1 MQNPLGRLGLR
12 RGSTILASSR
22 FDRNNIARLT
32 SFAAAAG
39 RGPALDVFVFK
50 GLLMRPIAFTCAA
63 ALGVWAAC
71 CATVAAEESPA
82 ERNRQVRSILSDA
95 CFKCHGPD
103 SVGRKAELRLDRRDA
118 AIAAGALKPGKP
130 DESELLSR
138 VLAEDDELRMPPP
151 ETNKTLTAEQKE
163 LLRRWIAEG
172 AEYATHWSFT
182 ALPKQVAPPA
192 VEDRDRWAANEIDRF
207 VLARLRQSGREPAA
221 EATREKWLRRVS
233 FDLTG
238 LPPTLPEIDAFLAD
252 RSPDAFEKVVDR
264 LLASETFGE
273 RLAGDWL
280 DAARYG
286 DTFGYQS
293 DRDMHVWPW
302 RDWVIRAFN
311 SNLPYSDF
319 IVWQTAGD
327 MLPGATRDQRLA
339 TTFNRLHRQTNEGGS
354 IEAEFRN
361 EYVSDRVHTNGTAF
375 LGLTLECCRCHE
387 HKYDPITQKDY
398 YRLGAFF
405 SNIDESGL
413 YSHFTETAPTPTLLL
428 YEGDQEPQH
437 RELLE
442 KIRLRE
448 AALEALAAEARTR
461 YAAAGRPHE
470 EPPAELKPDAE
481 FRFEDAQPS
490 GDIKPAP
497 GKTGQAVQFGGDDAF
512 TCGAAGD
519 FGRTSPF
526 SFSLW
531 LKPAEQK
538 PRMIVFHRSRA
549 AEDSA
554 FRGYSLALDDG
565 HPAFSLV
572 HFWPG
577 DAIQV
582 RAREIVPAGQWT
594 HLVVTYDGSSH
605 AAGVRLYANGKPLE
619 CDVVRDKLAR
629 DITHRAE
636 WGDSDVNAVQLA
648 LGARFR
654 DVGFKDGLIDEFA
667 VFNRELTPL
676 EAARLGGLAGE
687 LSEEVY
693 FSHYLL
699 SRDEPYRAA
708 REELAAMHRHEN
720 ELVGKVRQIMVME
733 EMTDRRPAYL
743 LLRGAYDARGDQVDP
758 GTPDGVFPMPDEYPR
773 NRLGFARWL
782 VDERNPLTARV
793 AVNRFWQIFFGRGLV
808 ATPEDFGEQG
818 QPPTHPE
825 LLDWLAR
832 RFIDS
837 GWNVKEL
844 CKLIALSSV
853 YRQSSTPREPKL
865 FAEDP
870 DNRLLGRGP
879 RHRLSAEQI
888 RDNALAASGLLVRK
902 IGGPSVRPYQPAG
915 LWEES
920 GTGKTYVQDHGEGLY
935 RRSMYTF
942 WRRTAPPASMRSFDA
957 GSREVCSARRERTA
971 TPLQSLV
978 LLNDPQFIEAARVL
992 AERLIRE
999 HGSLEER
1006 FRTAF
1011 RLLTS
1016 RSASAEELAVLKRL
1030 FDEQR
1035 AQYAAAPD
1043 GARAFLEI
1051 GEQPRDATLDAAEH
1065 AALTAV
1071 TLALMNHDECV
1082 TKR

>member
-1 MQNPLGRLGLR
+1 MRLLV
-12 RGSTILASSR
+12 L
-22 FDRNNIARLT
+22 
-32 SFAAAAG
+32 AAAAIYWMA
-39 RGPALDVFVFK
+39 PCCA
-50 GLLMRPIAFTCAA
+50 IAA
-63 ALGVWAAC
+63 APG
-71 CATVAAEESPA
+71 EESPGSESPA
-82 ERNRQVRSILSDA
+82 ERNRQVRSLLSDT

-103 SVGRKAELRLDRRDA
+103 AAGRKAELRLDQRDA
-118 AIAAGALKPGKP
+118 AVAAGAITPGKP
-130 DESELLSR
+130 DESELIARILE
-138 VLAEDDELRMPPP
+138 EDDELRMPPP
-151 ETNKTLTAEQKE
+151 EANKTLTAEQKQ

-172 AEYATHWSFT
+172 AEYASHWSFIPL
-182 ALPKQVAPPA
+182 AQQIDPPA
-192 VEDRDRWAANEIDRF
+192 VDDPQHWAAGEIDQF
-207 VLARLRQSGREPAA
+207 VLARLRQAGIEPA
-221 EATREKWLRRVS
+221 EPATREKWLRRAS

-238 LPPTLPEIDAFLAD
+238 LPPTLAEIDAILAD
-252 RSPDAFEKVVDR
+252 RSPEAFEKVVDR
-264 LLASETFGE
+264 LLASEAFGE
-273 RLAGDWL
+273 RMTADWL

-293 DRDMHVWPW
+293 DREMHVWPW

-311 SNLPYSDF
+311 ANLPYRDF

-327 MLPGATRDQRLA
+327 MLPGATREQRLA

-354 IEAEFRN
+354 IDAEFRN

-413 YSHFTETAPTPTLLL
+413 YSHFTETAPTPTMLL
-428 YEGDQEPQH
+428 YEGDQEAKH

-442 KIRLRE
+442 QIRQRE
-448 AALEALAAEARTR
+448 AALDALIVAARSRFE
-461 YAAAGRPHE
+461 AAGQPHD
-470 EPPAELKPDAE
+470 EPLPELKPDAA
-481 FRFEDAQPS
+481 FRFDDVQPQ
-490 GDIKPAP
+490 GDKKPVP
-497 GKTGQAVQFGGDDAF
+497 GKVGQALGLGGDDAF
-512 TCGAAGD
+512 TCGDAGA
-519 FGRTSPF
+519 FGRTTPF

-531 LKPAEQK
+531 VKPALQK

-565 HPAFSLV
+565 HPTFSLV

-577 DAIQV
+577 NAIQV
-582 RAREIVPAGQWT
+582 RAHESIPNGDWT
-594 HLVVTYDGSSH
+594 HLVVAYDGGSH
-605 AAGVRLYANGKPLE
+605 AAGVKLYAGGRPVE
-619 CDVVRDKLAR
+619 CEVVRDKLAR

-636 WGDSDVNAVQLA
+636 WGDSDVNAVKLA

-654 DVGFKDGLIDEFA
+654 DVGFEDGAVDEFE

-676 EAARLGGLAGE
+676 EAARLGGFEGDPGE
-687 LSEEVY
+687 GAY

-699 SRDEPYRAA
+699 RRDEPYRAA
-708 REELAAMHRHEN
+708 REELAELRRQEN
-720 ELVGKVRQIMVME
+720 ELVGQVRQIMVME
-733 EMTDRRPAYL
+733 EMSGRRPAYV
-743 LLRGAYDARGDQVDP
+743 LLRGAYDARGEQVEP
-758 GTPDGVFPMPDEYPR
+758 GAPAGLFAMPEEYPR
-773 NRLGFARWL
+773 NRLGFAQWL

-808 ATPEDFGEQG
+808 ATPEDFGGQG
-818 QPPTHPE
+818 RPPTHPE

-837 GWNVKEL
+837 GWDVKAL

-853 YRQSSTPREPKL
+853 YRQSSTPRERRL

-870 DNRLLGRGP
+870 ENRLLARGP

-888 RDNALAASGLLVRK
+888 RDNALAASGLLAPK
-902 IGGPSVRPYQPAG
+902 IGGPSVKPYQPAG

-957 GSREVCSARRERTA
+957 GSREICAARREQTA

-992 AERLIRE
+992 AEKLMLE
-999 HGSLEER
+999 HGSLDEQLQ
-1006 FRTAF
+1006 TAF

-1016 RSASAEELAVLKRL
+1016 RAASAEELAVLKRL
-1030 FDEQR
+1030 RQEQL
-1035 AQYAAAPD
+1035 AQFAAAPES
-1043 GARAFLEI
+1043 AQAFLQI
-1051 GEQPRDATLDAAEH
+1051 GERPRDAKLDAVEH
-1065 AALTAV
+1065 AALTVVA
-1071 TLALMNHDECV
+1071 LALMNHDECV

>member
-1 MQNPLGRLGLR
+1 MKPLV
-12 RGSTILASSR
+12 LAVAAM
-22 FDRNNIARLT
+22 IYMAAPIC
-32 SFAAAAG
+32 AAAA
-39 RGPALDVFVFK
+39 R
-50 GLLMRPIAFTCAA
+50 
-63 ALGVWAAC
+63 
-71 CATVAAEESPA
+71 AEESRA
-82 ERNRQVRSILSDA
+82 ERNRLVRAILSDT

-103 SVGRKAELRLDRRDA
+103 AAGRKADLRLDQRDG
-118 AIAAGALKPGKP
+118 AIAAGAIAPGKP
-130 DESELLSR
+130 EQSELIARIMS
-138 VLAEDDELRMPPP
+138 DDDSLRMPPP
-151 ETNKTLTAEQKE
+151 EANKTLSAAQKE
-163 LLRRWIAEG
+163 LLRRWVADG
-172 AEYATHWSFT
+172 AEYASHWSFIP
-182 ALPKQVAPPA
+182 LPKTVSPPA
-192 VEDRDRWAANEIDRF
+192 VDDSNHWASNEIDLF
-207 VLARLRQSGREPAA
+207 VLARLRQAGHEPAPA
-221 EATREKWLRRVS
+221 APREKWLRRVR

-238 LPPTLPEIDAFLAD
+238 LPPTLAEIDAFLAD
-252 RSPDAFEKVVDR
+252 QSPEAFEKVVDR
-264 LLASETFGE
+264 LLATEAFGE
-273 RLAGDWL
+273 RMAADWL

-302 RDWVIRAFN
+302 RDWLIRAFN
-311 SNLPYSDF
+311 ANLSYSDF
-319 IVWQTAGD
+319 VVWQTAGD
-327 MLPGATRDQRLA
+327 MLPGATGDQRLA

-375 LGLTLECCRCHE
+375 LGLTLECCRCHD
-387 HKYDPITQKDY
+387 HKYDPISQKDY

-413 YSHFTETAPTPTLLL
+413 YSHFTETAPTPAMLL
-428 YEGDQEPQH
+428 YEGDQESQH
-437 RELLE
+437 RDLLDKVRAGE
-442 KIRLRE
+442 VALESIMAEAKARFQAAVQPHAE
-448 AALEALAAEARTR
+448 AALD
-461 YAAAGRPHE
+461 
-470 EPPAELKPDAE
+470 LKPDAA
-481 FRFEDAQPS
+481 FSFDDAQPQ

-497 GKTGQAVQFGGDDAF
+497 GKNGQALEFGGDDAF
-512 TCGAAGD
+512 TCAGVGE

-531 LKPAEQK
+531 VKPAEHK

-554 FRGYSLALDDG
+554 FRGYSLVLDEG
-565 HPAFSLV
+565 RPTFSLV

-577 DAIQV
+577 NAIQLRARDAI
-582 RAREIVPAGQWT
+582 PAGEWT
-594 HLVVTYDGSSH
+594 HLVVTYDGGSRAS
-605 AAGVRLYANGKPLE
+605 GVKIYVNGRPAD
-619 CDVVRDKLAR
+619 CDVVRDKLTR

-636 WGDSDVNAVQLA
+636 WGDSDAGGVQLA

-654 DVGFKDGLIDEFA
+654 DVGFKGGAIDELA
-667 VFNRELTPL
+667 VYNRELTPL
-676 EAARLGGLAGE
+676 EAARSGGRQHE
-687 LSEEVY
+687 LDEETRFV
-693 FSHYLL
+693 HYLL
-699 SRDEPYRAA
+699 RSDEPYRKA
-708 REELAAMHRHEN
+708 RAELSELRRQEN
-720 ELVGKVRQIMVME
+720 ELVGQVRQIMVME
-733 EMTDRRPAYL
+733 EMPGRRPAFVL
-743 LLRGAYDARGDQVDP
+743 VRGAYDAPGEQVEP
-758 GTPDGVFPMPDEYPR
+758 GAPDGVFAMPAEYPR

-782 VDERNPLTARV
+782 VDECNPLTARV
-793 AVNRFWQIFFGRGLV
+793 AVNRFWQIFFGRGLA
-808 ATPEDFGEQG
+808 ATPEDFGGQG

-837 GWNVKEL
+837 GWDVKAL

-853 YRQSSTPREPKL
+853 YRQSSTPRDRKL

-870 DNRLLGRGP
+870 ENRLLTRGP

-888 RDNALAASGLLVRK
+888 RDNALATSGLLVRK
-902 IGGPSVRPYQPAG
+902 IGGPSVKPYQPAG

-978 LLNDPQFIEAARVL
+978 LLNDPQFIEASRVL
-992 AERLIRE
+992 AEALIRE
-999 HGSLEER
+999 HPSLDER
-1006 FRTAF
+1006 LQIAF

-1016 RSASAEELAVLKRL
+1016 RAASAEELAVLRRL
-1030 FDEQR
+1030 YEGQF
-1035 AQYAAAPD
+1035 AQFAASPD
-1043 GARAFLEI
+1043 DAKAFLSI
-1051 GEQPRDATLDAAEH
+1051 GERPRDEKLDAAEL
-1065 AALTAV
+1065 AALAAV